1 MSRRER
7 ALHRLA
13 ERRSQEL
20 DKEDVD
26 LLCGLAAARLT
37 AVTSLPG
44 QPGLETVSP
53 VYFDRLTSLAQKL
66 VFARDHW
73 REQT

>member
-7 ALHRLA
+7 ALRRLA
-13 ERRSQEL
+13 ERRSREL
-20 DKEDVD
+20 DKADVD
-26 LLCGLAAARLT
+26 LPCGLAAARLT
-37 AVTSLPG
+37 SVTALPE

-53 VYFDRLTSLAQKL
+53 VYFDRLTALAEKL

-73 REQT
+73 AERT

>member
-7 ALHRLA
+7 TLRRIA
-13 ERRSQEL
+13 ERRSREL
-20 DKEDVD
+20 DRDDVD

-37 AVTSLPG
+37 SVTSLPE

-53 VYFDRLTSLAQKL
+53 VYFERLTSLAEKL
-66 VFARDHW
+66 IFARDHW
-73 REQT
+73 RETA